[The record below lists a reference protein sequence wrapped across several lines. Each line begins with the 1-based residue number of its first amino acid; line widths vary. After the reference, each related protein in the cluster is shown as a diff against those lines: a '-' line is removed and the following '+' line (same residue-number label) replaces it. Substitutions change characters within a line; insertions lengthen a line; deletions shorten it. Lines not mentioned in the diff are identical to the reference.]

1 MLTGSGRLIAA
12 ASVLTLLAGFVMA
25 AVWGAGYERSRALLS
40 GGGAWLASNRG
51 LVTLLD
57 GTSELVLGSVQV
69 PVTGTPE
76 VVQTGPS
83 ALVVDAAAGTV
94 TRVDGATYKVSSPV
108 RFGGG
113 QTLQVFA
120 GDTAAYVVDGARQE
134 ASVIDP
140 VTLQVRRKV
149 ALAATPGPGQSVV
162 DGAGRLWVVDG
173 GGQGLSGFGDTGEPV
188 HATVGDGSSQLITVE
203 ERPVLLDVTRRRVG
217 WVEDSGAVPSWSCLD
232 VAGGGP
238 VRLLGSTT
246 EPRVYAAVSQT
257 GELLV
262 ADLNGDDECAASVPV
277 GSPGD
282 EFGPLVEASGVVLV
296 PNATTGRTAAVDV
309 VSRSIVADLDVLPP
323 GGQLELLAK
332 DGLVF
337 YNDVAGDETG
347 VIRLVDD
354 QWTIGP
360 GQRKFASG
368 ELLTSGD
375 TEITPENPP
384 VGLPPP
390 PTTVQAAPGPPTSE
404 QPSAQP
410 QPSTVETA
418 TPTGR
423 PEPSEAS
430 TSGPPSTTE
439 PPCSPQSEPPCPD
452 TSTPTTPPEPQPSPT
467 PETTSPP
474 PSDSG
479 GPSPTGASAPSS

>member
-1 MLTGSGRLIAA
+1 MLTGSGRIIAA
-12 ASVLTLLAGFVMA
+12 ASVLTLLAGFIVT
-25 AVWGAGYERSRALLS
+25 AVWGTGYERSRTLLS

-69 PVTGTPE
+69 PVSGTPE

-94 TRVDGATYKVSSPV
+94 TRVDGATYEVSSPV

-113 QTLQVFA
+113 EALQVFA

-173 GGQGLSGFGDTGEPV
+173 GGGGLSGFGDTGEPV
-188 HATVGDGSSQLITVE
+188 RATVGDGSSQLITVE
-203 ERPVLLDVTRRRVG
+203 ERPVLLDLTRRRVG
-217 WVEDSGAVPSWSCLD
+217 WVEDSGAVRSWSCLD

-246 EPRVYAAVSQT
+246 EPRVYAAASQT

-262 ADLNGDDECAASVPV
+262 ADLDGDDECAAPVPV

-309 VSRSIVADLDVLPP
+309 ESRSVVADLDVLPP

-337 YNDVAGDETG
+337 YNDLAGDETG

-354 QWTIGP
+354 QWTVGP

-368 ELLTSGD
+368 ELLTPGD

-390 PTTVQAAPGPPTSE
+390 PPTTVQATPGPPTSE
-404 QPSAQP
+404 QPSAEP
-410 QPSTVETA
+410 QPSAVEIT
-418 TPTGR
+418 TPTSR
-423 PEPSEAS
+423 PEPTKET
-430 TSGPPSTTE
+430 TSSPPTTPE
-439 PPCSPQSEPPCPD
+439 PSCSPQSEPPCSD
-452 TSTPTTPPEPQPSPT
+452 TSATTPPSEPPPAS
-467 PETTSPP
+467 ETSSSPP
-474 PSDSG
+474 PDTG